1 VLFSGGLDSTTTL
14 ALALS
19 EGYEVYA
26 FTIDYHQRHSFEI
39 EASKKV
45 LQDYPDVKHIIFN
58 VDLSVIGG
66 SALTDTS
73 IDVPIEESDSIP
85 VTYVPARNT

>member
-1 VLFSGGLDSTTTL
+1 MANNKRALVLFSGGLDSTTTL

-26 FTIDYHQRHSFEI
+26 FTIDYNQRHSFEI

-45 LQDYPDVKHIIFN
+45 LQDYRNVKHSCAN
-58 VDLSVIGG
+58 CSRC
-66 SALTDTS
+66 
-73 IDVPIEESDSIP
+73 E
-85 VTYVPARNT
+85 R